1 MQNHFAL
8 QNAVS
13 LGLASERSLTNALTE
28 VTNRLKE
35 EGEAEKEKAMMDHL
49 EKMRFDTM
57 QSRGHTHVNI
67 QTTGEPL
74 GLGSVGAYSL
84 KEAAIEECAK
94 KLAKQHTV
102 ESSGGIPR
110 IVNEYDYMRVR
121 NEALQM
127 GKVYAFD
134 EEQLTKKEETEEP
147 KKAKMKKTVKALK
160 DWFSPFV

>member
-13 LGLASERSLTNALTE
+13 LGLASERSLTNALAE

-35 EGEAEKEKAMMDHL
+35 EGEAEKEKAMMDHF
-49 EKMRFDTM
+49 EKMRFDKM
-57 QSRGHTHVNI
+57 ESRGHTHVNI

-84 KEAAIEECAK
+84 KEAAIERHEK
-94 KLAKQHTV
+94 GFVKYTV
-102 ESSGGIPR
+102 ESSDRIPR
-110 IVNEYDYMRVR
+110 TVIENEFMPALKEAMQMNEVND
-121 NEALQM
+121 
-127 GKVYAFD
+127 GKP
-134 EEQLTKKEETEEP
+134 LPKKEESEEP
-147 KKAKMKKTVKALK
+147 KKAKMKKTVEALK